1 MLIGAWLATISL
13 GLLVAATRA
22 GVGMPA
28 QAWVTLVV
36 GTAATV
42 GVLVTWRQKNRSDN
56 RSEWWRRATWALER
70 TFETDSRQATLGWAM
85 LDKLVQSP
93 LATKDDSDIVQVVA
107 EHAAL
112 GDGDVDVWEDED
124 GEESL
129 GGEVC
134 DVEGSEVGGVG
145 EDDEVGDVG
154 VEQDGPE
161 RPLEGP

>member
-13 GLLVAATRA
+13 GLLVAGTRA

-70 TFETDSRQATLGWAM
+70 TFEADSRQATLGWAM

-112 GDGDVDVWEDED
+112 GDGDVWEDED
-124 GEESL
+124 GEESRD
-129 GGEVC
+129 GEVC
-134 DVEGSEVGGVG
+134 AGEVGGVG
-145 EDDEVGDVG
+145 EDDEVHD
-154 VEQDGPE
+154 VEQDGEDVE
-161 RPLEGP
+161 RPVPGS